1 MESEHSDPNGS
12 EDDIDAVN
20 RTASSRTLMLDF
32 QDQRSREFVWLE
44 FAMMSWS
51 STRAR
56 LGRHA
61 RLSAAAAAALALVLS
76 SGLVSLHADPQVS
89 KADSDAM
96 QRKILDIVQASLV
109 MQPRSANGARTRQ
122 TPILER
128 ELNSYLRYEL
138 RAQVPAGVREP
149 TVTIVG
155 DGRVTGSATVDLD
168 EVKRAQSSA
177 GGWFDPMSYV
187 SGQMPV
193 TATGTLQ
200 TQSGTGRFL
209 LESASISGV
218 PIPKAVLQRVVGYY
232 TSTPENPS
240 GVNLDDAFEL
250 PARIQEIRVQPG
262 QAIVVQ

>member
-1 MESEHSDPNGS
+1 
-12 EDDIDAVN
+12 
-20 RTASSRTLMLDF
+20 
-32 QDQRSREFVWLE
+32 
-44 FAMMSWS
+44 MMSWS
-51 STRAR
+51 WTRAR
-56 LGRHA
+56 FGTPA
-61 RLSAAAAAALALVLS
+61 RLGVAALSVLAIVLS
-76 SGLVSLHADPQVS
+76 SGLVLLHADAQVS

-96 QRKILDIVQASLV
+96 QRKILDILQASLV
-109 MQPRSANGARTRQ
+109 MQPRSAGGARTRM

-138 RAQVPAGVREP
+138 REQVPPGVREP
-149 TVTIVG
+149 MVTIVG
-155 DGRVTGSATVDLD
+155 DGRVMGTATVDLD
-168 EVKRAQSSA
+168 EVKRSQKSA
-177 GGWFDPMSYV
+177 SGGGWLDPMSYV

-200 TQSGTGRFL
+200 TQNGTGRFL

-232 TSTPENPS
+232 TATPENPS

-262 QAIVVQ
+262 QAIIVQ

>member
-1 MESEHSDPNGS
+1 MFWN
-12 EDDIDAVN
+12 
-20 RTASSRTLMLDF
+20 
-32 QDQRSREFVWLE
+32 
-44 FAMMSWS
+44 
-51 STRAR
+51 RAR
-56 LGRHA
+56 LSTHA
-61 RLSAAAAAALALVLS
+61 RLGVAAIAAVTLAASAGLTPLS
-76 SGLVSLHADPQVS
+76 ADARVS

-96 QRKILDIVQASLV
+96 QRKILDIFQAGLV
-109 MQPRSANGARTRQ
+109 MQPRAATGARTRL

-138 RAQVPAGVREP
+138 RAQVPPGVADL
-149 TVTIVG
+149 TVTILG
-155 DGRVTGSATVDLD
+155 DGRVAGAATVDLD
-168 EVKRAQSSA
+168 EVKRSQKAA
-177 GGWFDPMSYV
+177 GGGWFDPMSYV

-200 TQSGTGRFL
+200 TQNGTGRFL
-209 LESASISGV
+209 LESAAISGV

-232 TSTPENPS
+232 TATPENPA